1 MLTRDFSGEY
11 DYERSEANYVAES
24 FEDYIACEYT
34 ADEYKGRVEKELAH
48 WSKILTPEG
57 LADFK
62 DQFNKRT
69 KNLCM
74 TAYGQEFLM

>member
-1 MLTRDFSGEY
+1 MKTVDFSGEY
-11 DYERSEANYVAES
+11 DYERTEANGVAEA

-34 ADEYKGRVEKELAH
+34 AAEYQARVAKELAH
-48 WSKILTPEG
+48 WDRILTPEG
-57 LADFK
+57 LNDFK

-69 KNLCM
+69 KNMCV